1 MIGIFLLVYLSSK
14 IHPFKILKAKLLI
27 FWIFVLICPYLLY
40 NIHSPYSLMI
50 MQCLVMFFALSSA
63 PLSPIIGKQFTVFKR
78 FTYISFIFSLSIMLS
93 YLITSFGFVYLV
105 DKFGHFRL
113 LVVMIPMLIG
123 YTISLFHFEKLEKQ
137 RLKLIMNC

>member
-1 MIGIFLLVYLSSK
+1 MACSWPVWFYFSYVHCANILKDSFNFSTEQIINHNFIISISEMIGIFLLVYLSSK

-78 FTYISFIFSLSIMLS
+78 FTYISFSP
-93 YLITSFGFVYLV
+93 YA
-105 DKFGHFRL
+105 
-113 LVVMIPMLIG
+113 
-123 YTISLFHFEKLEKQ
+123 KLAKDA
-137 RLKLIMNC
+137 